1 MRRLLRLGS
10 MPAGIIRDSDVEL
23 RKFGV
28 GNSDEYW
35 SQRRE
40 ESRVSERRL
49 HRFLSSLVDEMFPY
63 KAKVLDCGVGS
74 GHVFRLCSEKH
85 ESYGVELS
93 AEAIAMCDFP
103 TNNIKQADLNNG
115 IPQFGVKFDVIIAS
129 MVLHWLDK
137 PQEFLRQVKDG
148 LSSKGRL
155 IAVIPNITFYRYRIA
170 YLFGHFPPI
179 SLSHK
184 NFQTPAEVEQMFEA
198 AGLQIER
205 RLSPRKA
212 IRAKLWPTFFSADIV
227 YVLKPT

>member
-1 MRRLLRLGS
+1 MKLR
-10 MPAGIIRDSDVEL
+10 E
-23 RKFGV
+23 FGV
-28 GNSDEYW
+28 GNPDEYW
-35 SQRRE
+35 LHRQE
-40 ESRVSERRL
+40 KDRVSERRL
-49 HRFLSSLVDEMFPY
+49 HRFLRALVDEMFSH
-63 KAKVLDCGVGS
+63 KARVLDCGVGS

-85 ESYGVELS
+85 ETYGVELS

-115 IPQFGVKFDVIIAS
+115 IPQFGVRFDVIIAS

-137 PQEFLRQVKDG
+137 PHEFLCQVKDN
-148 LSSKGRL
+148 LSPQGRL

-184 NFQTPAEVEQMFEA
+184 NFQTAAEVEQMFET
-198 AGLQIER
+198 AGLKIEK
-205 RLSPRKA
+205 RLSPRRT
-212 IRAKLWPTFFSADIV
+212 IRAKLWPTFFSTDIV

>member
-1 MRRLLRLGS
+1 MRRPIQKI
-10 MPAGIIRDSDVEL
+10 MMNSDVEL

-35 SQRRE
+35 LQRRE

-49 HRFLSSLVDEMFPY
+49 HRFLSSLVDEMFPC
-63 KAKVLDCGVGS
+63 KVKVLDCGVGS

-85 ESYGVELS
+85 ETYGVELS

-137 PQEFLRQVKDG
+137 PQEFLRQVKDN
-148 LSSKGRL
+148 LSPQGRL
-155 IAVIPNITFYRYRIA
+155 IAVAPNITFYRYRIG
-170 YLFGHFPPI
+170 YLFGRFPPI

-212 IRAKLWPTFFSADIV
+212 IRARLWPTFFSTDIV

>member
-1 MRRLLRLGS
+1 

-85 ESYGVELS
+85 ETYGVELS
-93 AEAIAMCDFP
+93 AEAIAMFVP
-103 TNNIKQADLNNG
+103 RNI
-115 IPQFGVKFDVIIAS
+115 
-129 MVLHWLDK
+129 
-137 PQEFLRQVKDG
+137 
-148 LSSKGRL
+148 
-155 IAVIPNITFYRYRIA
+155 
-170 YLFGHFPPI
+170 
-179 SLSHK
+179 
-184 NFQTPAEVEQMFEA
+184 
-198 AGLQIER
+198 
-205 RLSPRKA
+205 
-212 IRAKLWPTFFSADIV
+212 PTFVADNTNQERTRI
-227 YVLKPT
+227 